1 MGRAAAGHGAAPTAA
16 GEDKT
21 TKGGATLCGLG
32 FSDFFSLLKMKKKKQ
47 FKGEMGDGLSP
58 RIVGGPWSGM
68 DQSQRS
74 FGPNRTHEH

>member
-32 FSDFFSLLKMKKKKQ
+32 FSDFFSLLKMKRKKQ
-47 FKGEMGDGLSP
+47 LKGEMGDGLSP
-58 RIVGGPWSGM
+58 KDSGWPMEWDGPIPKVIWAK
-68 DQSQRS
+68 
-74 FGPNRTHEH
+74 PNT